1 MEVPDCKKIRCLD
14 IIFQLSEMI
23 FTAQEDSRPVVVD
36 WHFVDCHY

>member
-1 MEVPDCKKIRCLD
+1 MEGPDYRKLRCLA

-36 WHFVDCHY
+36 